1 MKRMRKK
8 TESKRTKKDEFE
20 DDGRTIVDMNVDGFS
35 WYQPNRSPKREKGE
49 RSPSDRLSRKE
60 VLALIGGAYKAM
72 LPYILI
78 AVGGLVVGFVVAALW
93 L

>member
-8 TESKRTKKDEFE
+8 TEPKKAKKDEFE

-35 WYQPNRSPKREKGE
+35 WYQPNRSHKREKE
-49 RSPSDRLSRKE
+49 KRDPADRLSRRE